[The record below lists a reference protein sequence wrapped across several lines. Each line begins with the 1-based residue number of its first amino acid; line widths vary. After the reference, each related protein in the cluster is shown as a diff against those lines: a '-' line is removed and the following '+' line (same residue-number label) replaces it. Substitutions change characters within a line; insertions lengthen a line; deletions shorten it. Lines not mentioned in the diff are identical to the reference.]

1 MISKRKWI
9 VALALLIGAGYLGF
23 QQYKIYIPGIISKW
37 REPIAEN
44 RPISWALGPA
54 TALSGKR
61 PPYVILIVADDLGMN
76 DISLYGGR
84 VAGGAVPTPKYRV
97 WMPPVLQGDFFD
109 GCDGLELLS
118 RVCQASYCGLIVP
131 WARMQFEERVL
142 HRFREL

>member
-54 TALSGKR
+54 TALSGKC

-84 VAGGAVPTPKYRV
+84 VAGGAVPTPKYRACV
-97 WMPPVLQGDFFD
+97 RPLTV
-109 GCDGLELLS
+109 
-118 RVCQASYCGLIVP
+118 A
-131 WARMQFEERVL
+131 
-142 HRFREL
+142 